1 MYNPFSLSGKTIL
14 VTGASSGIG
23 RATAIECSKMGAVLV
38 LTGRNEERLQET
50 LALLEGQGHA
60 VLPCDLTEEEAINRF
75 AKELPILN
83 GVVLCAG
90 ISMLRPVAALNEE
103 ALQTV
108 FRTNCFAPMLLTR
121 YLLKNKR
128 MAMGTSMVF
137 VGSISGISNVATAL
151 STYGASKSALM
162 SFVRY
167 AALELAGKKIR
178 CNAVLP
184 GRVETALL
192 QNQTLNEE
200 EVQQDIAKYPLK
212 RYAQPHE
219 VAQGIIYL
227 LSDAAN
233 WVTGTSLTI
242 DGGRSLI

>member
-50 LALLEGQGHA
+50 LAQLEGQGHA
-60 VLPCDLTEEEAINRF
+60 VLQCDLTEEEAINRF

-121 YLLKNKR
+121 YLLKHKR
-128 MAMGTSMVF
+128 MATGASMVF

-200 EVQQDIAKYPLK
+200 EVQQDMAKYPLK
-212 RYAQPHE
+212 RYAQPYE

>member
-38 LTGRNEERLQET
+38 LTGRNLERLQET
-50 LALLEGQGHA
+50 LAQLEGQGHA
-60 VLPCDLTEEEAINRF
+60 VLQCDLTEEEAINRF

-90 ISMLRPVAALNEE
+90 ISMLRPVAAINGE

-121 YLLKNKR
+121 YLLKHKR
-128 MAMGTSMVF
+128 MATGASMVF

-200 EVQQDIAKYPLK
+200 EVQQDMAKYPLK

-242 DGGRSLI
+242 DGGRSLV

>member
-23 RATAIECSKMGAVLV
+23 RATAIECSKMGAVIV
-38 LTGRNEERLQET
+38 LTGRNHERLQET
-50 LALLEGQGHA
+50 LALLEGNGHS
-60 VLPCDLTEEEAINRF
+60 LFTCDLTKEEEINNL
-75 AKELPILN
+75 AKELPTLN

-90 ISMLRPVAALNEE
+90 ISMLRPIAALNDDT
-103 ALQTV
+103 LQTV

-121 YLLKNKR
+121 YLLKHKR
-128 MAMGTSMVF
+128 MVTGASMVF

-162 SFVRY
+162 SFVKY

-192 QNQTLNEE
+192 QNQTMNED
-200 EVQQDIAKYPLK
+200 EVRQDIAKYPLK

-227 LSDAAN
+227 LSDAAD

>member
-23 RATAIECSKMGAVLV
+23 RATAIECSKMGAILV
-38 LTGRNEERLQET
+38 LTGRNQERLQET
-50 LALLEGQGHA
+50 LALLEGQGHS
-60 VLPCDLTEEEAINRF
+60 VLSCDLTEEEAINHF
-75 AKELPILN
+75 AKEIPILN

-90 ISMLRPVAALNEE
+90 ISMLRPVAVLNEE

-121 YLLKNKR
+121 YLLKHKR
-128 MAMGTSMVF
+128 LAIGASMVF

-162 SFVRY
+162 SFVKY

-184 GRVETALL
+184 GRVATALL

>member
-50 LALLEGQGHA
+50 LAQLEGQGHA

-121 YLLKNKR
+121 YLLKHKR
-128 MAMGTSMVF
+128 MATGASMVF